1 MALTQDQRQELA
13 HKITEAMRE
22 DYEQHGEDGDF
33 EDAYRYLRYDASDSE
48 LLAEEQRWCP

>member
-1 MALTQDQRQELA
+1 
-13 HKITEAMRE
+13 MRE